1 MCESCQRPASN
12 GIIVP
17 RDSGPL
23 TTSAL
28 EKSQKQTAQCKQE
41 QPGAAVQGQSSQV
54 RGPAAEAASAAPGR
68 DQAARRPQHDPP
80 RRSGTVGAARSLP
93 VLHGLGSPVQA
104 AVLSVEKSCKG
115 PPDSPESGPRSA
127 AFPCTQLEQF
137 PGAQDAELN
146 SFQGM
151 LGFANLY
158 LPPPPPCPGQRAGRT
173 RRRGGGGG
181 GRVSNPCQ
189 VGARWGTA
197 GHRVLRA
204 VSSWSCE
211 AAWRFVYYLLDKGS
225 ARRMWIF
232 KAICFTNVFW
242 DPKEIESSGRWREP
256 LLHARVPLRAPQ
268 REAGD

>member
-115 PPDSPESGPRSA
+115 LRIRRKAVRGRLRSRA
-127 AFPCTQLEQF
+127 LSWS
-137 PGAQDAELN
+137 
-146 SFQGM
+146 SFQ
-151 LGFANLY
+151 
-158 LPPPPPCPGQRAGRT
+158 
-173 RRRGGGGG
+173 
-181 GRVSNPCQ
+181 
-189 VGARWGTA
+189 
-197 GHRVLRA
+197 
-204 VSSWSCE
+204 
-211 AAWRFVYYLLDKGS
+211 
-225 ARRMWIF
+225 ARRMQSLTHSRECLGLQICIF
-232 KAICFTNVFW
+232 PHPPRTT
-242 DPKEIESSGRWREP
+242 SR
-256 LLHARVPLRAPQ
+256 
-268 REAGD
+268 

>member
-158 LPPPPPCPGQRAGRT
+158 LPPPPPPPPDNEPVELVEGVGVGGVESRT
-173 RRRGGGGG
+173 HAKWEL
-181 GRVSNPCQ
+181 
-189 VGARWGTA
+189 VGAQPVTGCCELCPRGA
-197 GHRVLRA
+197 ARQLGVLFITC
-204 VSSWSCE
+204 W
-211 AAWRFVYYLLDKGS
+211 
-225 ARRMWIF
+225 
-232 KAICFTNVFW
+232 T
-242 DPKEIESSGRWREP
+242 
-256 LLHARVPLRAPQ
+256 RAPQ
-268 REAGD
+268 EGCGFLKPSVSLIFSGIQRK

>member
-158 LPPPPPCPGQRAGRT
+158 LPPPPPPDNEPVELVEGVGV
-173 RRRGGGGG
+173 GGGSSLEPMPSGSSLG
-181 GRVSNPCQ
+181 HSRSQGAASCVLVELRGSLAFCLLP
-189 VGARWGTA
+189 VGQG
-197 GHRVLRA
+197 LRKKD
-204 VSSWSCE
+204 VD
-211 AAWRFVYYLLDKGS
+211 F
-225 ARRMWIF
+225 
-232 KAICFTNVFW
+232 
-242 DPKEIESSGRWREP
+242 
-256 LLHARVPLRAPQ
+256 
-268 REAGD
+268 

>member
-127 AFPCTQLEQF
+127 AFPCRALSWS
-137 PGAQDAELN
+137 
-146 SFQGM
+146 SFQARRM
-151 LGFANLY
+151 QSLTHSRECLGLQICIF
-158 LPPPPPCPGQRAGRT
+158 PPPPGQRAGRT

-232 KAICFTNVFW
+232 KAICFTNIFW

>member
-17 RDSGPL
+17 RNSGPL

-115 PPDSPESGPRSA
+115 LRIRRKAVRGRLRSRA
-127 AFPCTQLEQF
+127 LSWS
-137 PGAQDAELN
+137 
-146 SFQGM
+146 SFQARRM
-151 LGFANLY
+151 QSLTHSRECLGLQICIF
-158 LPPPPPCPGQRAGRT
+158 PPPSPGQRAGRT

-181 GRVSNPCQ
+181 GVESRTHAKWEL
-189 VGARWGTA
+189 VGAQPVTGCCELCPRGA
-197 GHRVLRA
+197 ARQLGVLFITC
-204 VSSWSCE
+204 W
-211 AAWRFVYYLLDKGS
+211 
-225 ARRMWIF
+225 
-232 KAICFTNVFW
+232 T
-242 DPKEIESSGRWREP
+242 
-256 LLHARVPLRAPQ
+256 RAPQ
-268 REAGD
+268 EGCGFLKPSVSLIFSGIQRK